1 MDADIQQT
9 IRAEVHNAVQNTQE
23 QLLNNMTTLLESRLD
38 GFQRRIQENQ
48 KSLSDTQIAKIDENM
63 SDTYKFR
70 KRGNEEQYKHNHKVF
85 VKMREATTE
94 MEADNMSQTNINN
107 AKRKITEGMD
117 IIKNRQKLIKLADSS
132 DAGWRVVAEYIANP
146 LAENSEDERK
156 MYKAQSRADTKMKKE
171 KLKKR
176 TDQRTIPYNKTT
188 TSNSTGSQS
197 IPVNVSSGFGRPG
210 RCFYCHESGHWIR
223 QCPKA
228 TTEQKNKISIN
239 STYNFSR
246 IESSAPLLCKQI
258 SADFK
263 SMKSTHTNVCQ
274 GNGTGVGY
282 LKEKVDSWKEIGAT
296 NFVVDIIENGYKI
309 PFSTVPRETELENN
323 KTARDNS
330 YFVADEIEKLLEKGC
345 IRRVKSKPHVVNPLT
360 VANNKGSKLR
370 LVLDARHLNPHIVKF
385 QTQV

>member
-23 QLLNNMTTLLESRLD
+23 KLLDNMTTLLESRLD
-38 GFQRRIQENQ
+38 GFQRRTPENQ

-94 MEADNMSQTNINN
+94 MEADNISQTNVNN

-117 IIKNRQKLIKLADSS
+117 IIKNKQKLIKLADSS

-146 LAENSEDERK
+146 LAENSEYERK

-176 TDQRTIPYNKTT
+176 TDQRTTPYNKTT

-228 TTEQKNKISIN
+228 TTEQ
-239 STYNFSR
+239 R
-246 IESSAPLLCKQI
+246 I
-258 SADFK
+258 
-263 SMKSTHTNVCQ
+263 
-274 GNGTGVGY
+274 
-282 LKEKVDSWKEIGAT
+282 
-296 NFVVDIIENGYKI
+296 
-309 PFSTVPRETELENN
+309 R
-323 KTARDNS
+323 
-330 YFVADEIEKLLEKGC
+330 
-345 IRRVKSKPHVVNPLT
+345 
-360 VANNKGSKLR
+360 
-370 LVLDARHLNPHIVKF
+370 
-385 QTQV
+385 

>member
-23 QLLNNMTTLLESRLD
+23 QLLDNMTTLLESRLD

-85 VKMREATTE
+85 VKMREANTE
-94 MEADNMSQTNINN
+94 MEADNISQTNINN
-107 AKRKITEGMD
+107 AKRKITEGMG

-132 DAGWRVVAEYIANP
+132 DAGWRVVAEYIA
-146 LAENSEDERK
+146 
-156 MYKAQSRADTKMKKE
+156 DTKMKKE

-176 TDQRTIPYNKTT
+176 TDQRTTPYNKTT
-188 TSNSTGSQS
+188 PNSTGSS

-228 TTEQKNKISIN
+228 TAEQKNKISIN
-239 STYNFSR
+239 STYNFSH
-246 IESSAPLLCKQI
+246 IESSASLLCKQI

-282 LKEKVDSWKEIGAT
+282 LKEKVNSWKEIGAT
-296 NFVVDIIENGYKI
+296 KFVVDIIENGYKI

-323 KTARDNS
+323 KTARDN
-330 YFVADEIEKLLEKGC
+330 
-345 IRRVKSKPHVVNPLT
+345 PN
-360 VANNKGSKLR
+360 
-370 LVLDARHLNPHIVKF
+370 
-385 QTQV
+385 